1 MSGMSW
7 ELVLAHIAL
16 MASIAT
22 VAAFGAWRCWRLLR
36 YARDPRLL
44 KLMWFYGLFAAS
56 LVPMA
61 IWAGQ
66 SGEGI
71 DDAFSALHSGAEVVN
86 VLLLGHH
93 ALLLASLGIA
103 VLAFSHKR
111 GESAAVAVA
120 GLVFFDS
127 FMLVLLALEA
137 ILTLYLAVRAI
148 QNYMER
154 RSPPAL
160 QVAVGFL
167 LFFIGHLS
175 FFLFHL
181 PGGAGILLGNMFALV
196 GIVLLVK
203 LLPRPTA

>member
-1 MSGMSW
+1 MSL
-7 ELVLAHIAL
+7 ELVLAHIVL
-16 MASIAT
+16 MGSIAT
-22 VAAFGAWRCWRLLR
+22 VAAFGAWRCRRLLR
-36 YARDPRLL
+36 YARDPRLQ

-86 VLLLGHH
+86 ILLLGHH

-103 VLAFSHKR
+103 VLAFSQKPIR
-111 GESAAVAVA
+111 SAAVAAA
-120 GLVFFDS
+120 GLAFFEP
-127 FMLVLLALEA
+127 FILVLLALEA
-137 ILTLYLAVRAI
+137 ILTLYLAVRAV

-154 RSPPAL
+154 RSLRAL
-160 QVAVGFL
+160 QVAAGFL
-167 LFFIGHLS
+167 LFFMGHLS

-196 GIVLLVK
+196 GIVLLVQ
-203 LLPRPTA
+203 LLPRPTT

>member
-1 MSGMSW
+1 MSW
-7 ELVLAHIAL
+7 VLVLAHIL
-16 MASIAT
+16 LIGSIAT
-22 VAAFGAWRCWRLLR
+22 VAAFGAWRCRRLLR

-61 IWAGQ
+61 IWAAQ
-66 SGEGI
+66 VGESI

-86 VLLLGHH
+86 LLLLGHH

-103 VLAFSHKR
+103 GLAFSAKR
-111 GESAAVAVA
+111 VGSAGVAAA
-120 GLVFFDS
+120 GLAFFEPS
-127 FMLVLLALEA
+127 ILVLLALEA
-137 ILTLYLAVRAI
+137 ILTLYIAIRAV

-154 RSPPAL
+154 RSPRAL
-160 QVAVGFL
+160 QVATGFL

-196 GIVLLVK
+196 GIVLLVQ
-203 LLPRPTA
+203 LLPRPTT